1 MKDVRFCD
9 SVENVQNNSMSNDV
23 SLKYIDIPD
32 ICTINQNFAYG
43 VLTIP
48 VKYRDSFS
56 ELSDSCIVKMT
67 EDNISYVPQFSL
79 SVRVVNKDQVVR
91 VNSEVVLP
99 FYTIQKETWN
109 KIKLVKNWRY

>member
-1 MKDVRFCD
+1 MNKEGKIKNIMSGTFSNCQFLKDVRFCD

-67 EDNISYVPQFSL
+67 EDNISYVPAIFFICKS
-79 SVRVVNKDQVVR
+79 S
-91 VNSEVVLP
+91 
-99 FYTIQKETWN
+99 
-109 KIKLVKNWRY
+109 